1 MTQFMIADFNKGFL
15 MVELHPESRKL
26 MTMALDIG
34 RFQWTRLPMGS
45 IMAQDVFQQKL
56 DAIYLSVP
64 GVTGIADDMI
74 IFGKTDQDHNRNLL
88 NFLEVCRKNGLT
100 LNLDKMQ
107 F

>member
-1 MTQFMIADFNKGFL
+1 
-15 MVELHPESRKL
+15 MVELHPKSRKL

-34 RFQWTRLPMGS
+34 RFQWTRLPMDS

-56 DAIYLSVP
+56 NVIFLNKP

-74 IFGKTDQDHNRNLL
+74 IFRKKQNRNMR
-88 NFLEVCRKNGLT
+88 EISLT
-100 LNLDKMQ
+100 